1 MKNKDLVDKDK
12 YFGSIKNIHKHYG
25 DSISRQNRKKID
37 KILARVNLQTLRD
50 KVQDQTP
57 YQAYIDCI
65 ENYNKK
71 NQHMKM
77 TKQERLQ
84 IYKNDW

>member
-1 MKNKDLVDKDK
+1 MKNKDLVDKDECHASLK
-12 YFGSIKNIHKHYG
+12 RIQKHYG
-25 DSISRQNRKKID
+25 DSICRQNRKKID

-71 NQHMKM
+71 NQYMKM